1 MGQPDTFPS
10 EELGHVSGERVW
22 GGLVLVCSLE
32 THTGHLLPDGMPTSR
47 LTGRRKP
54 LQVDHKNRVILPIL
68 PLLELPKTIPIT
80 RTALKTWDFFYS
92 FSVMLE
98 VFGQVLA
105 EQGRSEKTLKLRT
118 HCLGTR
124 RALTLTHNPRLGF
137 SEGFL
142 IFSTETSI
150 GGQTQSL
157 AVSLHFAKS
166 QEGSAHTATGAFF
179 KCHF

>member
-1 MGQPDTFPS
+1 M
-10 EELGHVSGERVW
+10 VW
-22 GGLVLVCSLE
+22 VLVCSLE

-47 LTGRRKP
+47 LTGRRNP
-54 LQVDHKNRVILPIL
+54 LQVDRKNRVIL
-68 PLLELPKTIPIT
+68 PLLELPKAIPVT

-105 EQGRSEKTLKLRT
+105 EQGRSEKTLKLRI

-124 RALTLTHNPRLGF
+124 RALTPTHNPRLGF
-137 SEGFL
+137 PEGFPT
-142 IFSTETSI
+142 FSTETSI

-166 QEGSAHTATGAFF
+166 REGSAHTATGAFF